1 MEWMWKSNKYD
12 HSSIKTRGWRCLFKE
27 GVFLKYFGQLDGH
40 FFKGA
45 LIWLY
50 NLRIKCNLFQYLLS
64 KQSSLEVLDL
74 NTQLL
79 WTNQLNQ
86 NTAPLQRSYIKNNT
100 LNNGNLWMSNCFVSL
115 RQGSTH
121 FIFLNKQGKA
131 QINMLFIFIFRFLY
145 PTLLLICQL
154 TYMSQFLLTNREFIE
169 INPKNTKYW

>member
-100 LNNGNLWMSNCFVSL
+100 LNNGNLWMFNCFVSL

-131 QINMLFIFIFRFLY
+131 
-145 PTLLLICQL
+145 
-154 TYMSQFLLTNREFIE
+154 
-169 INPKNTKYW
+169 